1 MSQDHFPQAA
11 AHITRVVHRRPS
23 VSSAM
28 GGVRAS
34 PALHPGA
41 VTGAPHRPQGRLP
54 KSLCLAPPS
63 RCLLRSFRWHRPGCV
78 PPLEIAEFEQRV
90 LNGHG
95 PAQVGFGFM
104 HTSFLAS
111 PFVRGV
117 HPAVDLVP
125 SHCGSR
131 APEGC
136 RRPPRCPDPN
146 GRRNRSS
153 NIERPNKKGNEHR
166 TSNIER
172 PTSNEEAKL
181 PPEATIR
188 TEAIA
193 PTLR

>member
-131 APEGC
+131 APKGEPPKAQGC
-136 RRPPRCPDPN
+136 ALVVLHISDGDFGP
-146 GRRNRSS
+146 GSV
-153 NIERPNKKGNEHR
+153 
-166 TSNIER
+166 T
-172 PTSNEEAKL
+172 
-181 PPEATIR
+181 
-188 TEAIA
+188 A
-193 PTLR
+193 PTEQPRRLDRSVGQRLRDLGRVAGRGIC